1 MMQECS
7 TKSEE
12 DWTASEQGVQNIL
25 PKSKKYLITLKY
37 ILLNQP
43 ILVTPL

>member
-7 TKSEE
+7 TQSEE
-12 DWTASEQGVQNIL
+12 DWKASEQGVQNIL